1 MVLAINLA
9 SKKLS
14 GCKKGDAFGNSGF
27 CRGLTR
33 FRLPRGLARFGE
45 VRRGLARFDE
55 VWRGLARFV
64 DNGRGFSMLG
74 EV

>member
-45 VRRGLARFDE
+45 VWGGLARFDE
-55 VWRGLARFV
+55 VWRGLLI
-64 DNGRGFSMLG
+64 MG
-74 EV
+74 EVS